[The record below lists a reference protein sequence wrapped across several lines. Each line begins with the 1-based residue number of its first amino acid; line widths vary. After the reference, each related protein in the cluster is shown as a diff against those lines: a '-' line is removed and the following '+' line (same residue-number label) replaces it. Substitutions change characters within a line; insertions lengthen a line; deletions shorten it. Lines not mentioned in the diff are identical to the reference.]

1 MKVSYSYL
9 PRQFSDIDDLLK
21 DIKKFV
27 KTGDFTLGKPLGKFE
42 KKFAKLMG
50 TKYAIGVN
58 SGTAALHLS
67 LLCNNFKRGKKVL
80 PKSN

>member
-27 KTGDFTLGKPLGKFE
+27 KTGDFTLGKPLEKFE

-50 TKYAIGVN
+50 SKHAI
-58 SGTAALHLS
+58 TLFL
-67 LLCNNFKRGKKVL
+67 KE
-80 PKSN
+80 